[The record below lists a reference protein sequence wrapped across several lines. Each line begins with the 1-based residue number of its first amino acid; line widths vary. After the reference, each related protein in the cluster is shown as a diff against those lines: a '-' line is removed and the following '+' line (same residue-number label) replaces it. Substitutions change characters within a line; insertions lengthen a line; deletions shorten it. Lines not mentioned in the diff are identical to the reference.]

1 MSLNIY
7 KLIDKIRNLSI
18 EGTEGVFNI
27 QPFVVIYL
35 YALDKIKFVKVY
47 NIDELYK
54 SFYQNNTKNY
64 QDNPTIQNH
73 I

>member
-27 QPFVVIYL
+27 QPFIVIYL

-54 SFYQNNTKNY
+54 
-64 QDNPTIQNH
+64 TISVH
-73 I
+73 